1 MTGLA
6 NLRRVMAYAAIVGTL
21 ALVAACGSGGGDSE
35 VPAGPTQGTA
45 AAPAATVDPQHLPI
59 LTAFEAFVAAASQA
73 ASEADPDHPGL
84 ADTAD
89 EQALIT
95 TQRDIQ
101 QAADQGRRYLGQ
113 IRVAAAE
120 VTMLDLDASAP
131 LPNATVVACWDIS
144 GYVLVDAGQ
153 SPVPV
158 QRTSERFTVS
168 AQLRHLPDD
177 GGRWIVVTI
186 ASDME
191 VPC

>member
-1 MTGLA
+1 MTGKVDP
-6 NLRRVMAYAAIVGTL
+6 RRVMAYAATVGML
-21 ALVAACGSGGGDSE
+21 ALVAACSTGGDSE
-35 VPAGPTQGTA
+35 VPAGPPQVTA
-45 AAPAATVDPQHLPI
+45 AASGATVDPQHLPI
-59 LTAFEAFVAAASQA
+59 LTAFEAFVVAASQA
-73 ASEADPDHPGL
+73 ASAADPDHPGL

-144 GYVLVDAGQ
+144 GYLLVDAEQ
-153 SPVPV
+153 SPLPV
-158 QRTSERFTVS
+158 RRNTDRFTVT

-191 VPC
+191 MPC